1 MLNDNNSE
9 VNPNINQNSD
19 YKSDY
24 PSESKLVE
32 TNNNSNPTFGQ
43 DIQRIAMSNL
53 QSQSP
58 ITANQNSQPNSTQ
71 IEYSKQNAA
80 YQTHQARVRIQE
92 DPESH
97 KNYKVRPNRIKSI
110 ILFFSIFALTGAI
123 LASIVFG
130 LSYFWPQQFNNRF
143 LSSLNKKSNSS
154 VTKSLDNR
162 NNLAFANQKDSMS
175 TVDVVNQNLPAVV
188 SINVTSKV
196 DNRSTA
202 GSGFVVSSDG
212 LIISNKHVV
221 SFACV
226 YGKQNLKISALT
238 QDQKVYNLELK
249 SIDPV
254 DDIAILKMV
263 DAPSNLAKV
272 EFGDSS
278 KLQLGEDV
286 IAIGN
291 ALGNLQN
298 TVTKGVVSGL
308 DRSFDAQNLKDECTN
323 SELRV
328 DSLIQT
334 DAAIN
339 KGNSGGPLFNSSG
352 QIIGMNTLGTDAQS
366 VGLAIPSATLLTVL
380 NSYLVNQTIIR
391 ARLGVVT
398 QEISPL
404 RKIQK
409 PWLPVDYGEFVG
421 GFDGNA
427 TAEKVVAAGSA
438 AEESGIK
445 FGDIILEINGQK
457 LVASNYNPSPLRRS
471 VLNKQVG
478 DVIEITVL
486 QGTIDQINQKVSY
499 ASQPT
504 KVKVKLKGVNYN
516 LDSPTRQL

>member
-1 MLNDNNSE
+1 MSNDNNIEGSIKCDH
-9 VNPNINQNSD
+9 N
-19 YKSDY
+19 YDY
-24 PSESKLVE
+24 PIEPKIIEINPQSIHNSSANIDQNIV
-32 TNNNSNPTFGQ
+32 SNPTYQ
-43 DIQRIAMSNL
+43 PIQHEVKHDSNEKENKIPPINQTRFRVEEKS
-53 QSQSP
+53 QSQ
-58 ITANQNSQPNSTQ
+58 
-71 IEYSKQNAA
+71 
-80 YQTHQARVRIQE
+80 
-92 DPESH
+92 
-97 KNYKVRPNRIKSI
+97 KNYTIKPNKSKTLF
-110 ILFFSIFALTGAI
+110 LFFSTFVLISAI
-123 LASIVFG
+123 LIGLIFG
-130 LSYFWPQQFNNRF
+130 FSYLWPQQFNN
-143 LSSLNKKSNSS
+143 LWNPITKQTNYST
-154 VTKSLDNR
+154 TKSSSNR
-162 NNLAFANQKDSMS
+162 NNLQFANQKAAMT
-175 TVDVVNQNLPAVV
+175 TVEVVNKNLPAVV
-188 SINVTSKV
+188 SINITSKI

-254 DDIAILKMV
+254 DDIAILKMI
-263 DAPSNLAKV
+263 DAPANLAKV
-272 EFGDSS
+272 EFGDST

-366 VGLAIPSATLLTVL
+366 VGLAIPSSTLLTVL
-380 NSYLVNQTIIR
+380 NSYLTNQTIIR

-398 QEISPL
+398 QEINAL

-409 PWLPVDYGEFVG
+409 PWLPVNYGEFVG
-421 GFDGNA
+421 GLDANV
-427 TAEKVVAAGSA
+427 TAEKVVAQGSA
-438 AEESGIK
+438 AEEAGIK
-445 FGDIILEINGQK
+445 FGDIILEVNGQK
-457 LVASNYNPSPLRRS
+457 LVASNDNPSPLRRS
-471 VLNKQVG
+471 VLNKQAG
-478 DVIEITVL
+478 DVIELSIL
-486 QGTIDQINQKVSY
+486 QAQVDALSQKINYNST
-499 ASQPT
+499 PI
-504 KVKVKLKGVNYN
+504 KVKAKLKGVNYN
-516 LDSPTRQL
+516 LNSPTQIQ